1 MYGLSSEQYGLH
13 GGLCTVRF
21 KLNKFEHVG
30 GGGAGPCTGVHGQTD
45 MTENMTSPTPLGS
58 GEDNKPRPV

>member
-13 GGLCTVRF
+13 GSLCTVRF

-30 GGGAGPCTGVHGQTD
+30 GEGQGPVQGSMDKQT
-45 MTENMTSPTPLGS
+45 
-58 GEDNKPRPV
+58 